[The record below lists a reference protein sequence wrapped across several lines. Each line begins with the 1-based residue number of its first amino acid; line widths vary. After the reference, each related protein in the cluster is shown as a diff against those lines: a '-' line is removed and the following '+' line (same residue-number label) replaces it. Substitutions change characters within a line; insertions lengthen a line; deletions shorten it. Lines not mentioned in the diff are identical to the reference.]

1 MLPCKSK
8 QTDTCLHRKCSGHS
22 VQRLCKYAHMISYI
36 VIPYYIIRF
45 KLKLLAK
52 LIHCT
57 LRSAPHRILQPGQR
71 ELQAGANTLAER
83 NGFGLALAIPLHI
96 HSSPALKDVPKQL
109 PTSLVAPQTPRP
121 IHCFAKRSANRT
133 GDATGGFHTQQVVGL
148 EELFGSVAHEGEG
161 PNQERHL
168 TELAL

>member
-109 PTSLVAPQTPRP
+109 PEPGGSPNTPTHPLLRQKKRQPHRGRHRRFSHPAGRWPRRALRIGSARRRRPKPRAPP
-121 IHCFAKRSANRT
+121 
-133 GDATGGFHTQQVVGL
+133 D
-148 EELFGSVAHEGEG
+148 
-161 PNQERHL
+161 
-168 TELAL
+168 